1 MVLYAWANDK
11 DTRQSSY
18 SLRQVGKREHYQWF
32 AKIYG
37 NQDHQP
43 ALICVKNGKARL
55 GIVRFSFLPGKKLFW
70 EIHFTIAPRFRGRG
84 YAIPMLKKAIKWF
97 RYHKTNYTIIAQVK
111 NSNHKSLKSLQSV
124 GFKEQ
129 KMRNPKSGLIT
140 LRLPIREKVSSRHV

>member
-1 MVLYAWANDK
+1 MLYAWANDK
-11 DTRQSSY
+11 DTRQNSLSS
-18 SLRQVGKREHYQWF
+18 RQVGEKEHYQWF

-55 GIVRFSFLPGKKLFW
+55 GIIRFTFSPQKKLVW

-97 RYHKTNYTIIAQVK
+97 RYHKANDTIFAQVK
-111 NSNHKSLKSLQSV
+111 ESNLKSLKALQSA

-129 KMRNPKSGLIT
+129 KMRKTKSGLIT
-140 LRLPIREKVSSRHV
+140 LRLPIREKLFLRLV